1 MVWTEAKETKKEEIE
16 AKLKVIGGDMLKIE
30 YLENCLKKPITFD
43 VRKFV
48 YLKLA
53 GLYEEKLM
61 FNEAARNVDGAAEI
75 SITFREKMEL
85 YMKAAELLIKHCS
98 YDAAEKS
105 FEKAMVC
112 GNFRERGILKEKFK
126 DMFFVRVKEFETA
139 KKFNNAIKIYEK
151 LLIFGFVSEEEKKE
165 INMKLAVLYSKVG
178 KIQEAM
184 RLEGK

>member
-1 MVWTEAKETKKEEIE
+1 MAWTEAKETRKEEVE

-30 YLENCLKKPITFD
+30 YLENCLKKQIIFD

-48 YLKLA
+48 YMRLA
-53 GLYEEKLM
+53 ELYEGRLM

-75 SITFREKMEL
+75 SITFREKMDL
-85 YMKAAELLIKHCS
+85 YMKAAELLIRHGS

-105 FEKAMVC
+105 FEKAMIC
-112 GNFRERGILKEKFK
+112 CNLREREVLKKKFK
-126 DMFFVRVKEFETA
+126 DMFLARAKEFETA
-139 KKFNNAIKIYEK
+139 KKFNNAIRIYEK
-151 LLIFGFVSEEEKKE
+151 LLIFGFVDEEEKKD
-165 INMKLAVLYSKVG
+165 INKKLAVLYSRVG

>member
-1 MVWTEAKETKKEEIE
+1 MAWTEAKETKKEEIE

-30 YLENCLKKPITFD
+30 YLESCLKRLITFD

-53 GLYEEKLM
+53 ELYEAKLM

-112 GNFRERGILKEKFK
+112 SNSREREILKKKFK
-126 DMFFVRVKEFETA
+126 DMFFARAKEFETA

-151 LLIFGFVSEEEKKE
+151 LLIYGFVGEEEKKE
-165 INMKLAVLYSKVG
+165 INKKLAVLYGKVG